1 MFRCPCD
8 KDKSEVDVVSL
19 MRGDAEVTRGE
30 KDMVFLLRCV
40 LGGKKFREAHC
51 VLVGERLK
59 NRKIKKLYILMLSL

>member
-30 KDMVFLLRCV
+30 KGGFSSSMCV
-40 LGGKKFREAHC
+40 ERRE
-51 VLVGERLK
+51 V
-59 NRKIKKLYILMLSL
+59 